1 MVVDVVAEEVE
12 VDGGISEDTLFRVD
26 DEPVLG
32 EAGEQCAKML
42 HVFGH
47 VPVGHQDIVEV
58 DKQER
63 QVGEDCLHQPLK
75 CLGCVL
81 EAKRHA
87 EELKRPNRV
96 MTAVLAMLSECMGT

>member
-1 MVVDVVAEEVE
+1 MVIDVVAEEVE
-12 VDGGISEDTLFRVD
+12 FDGEISEDALFWVD

-32 EAGEQCAKML
+32 EAREQYVKMVD
-42 HVFGH
+42 VFSH
-47 VPVGHQDIVEV
+47 VPVGHQDVVEV